1 MPDTYVRKYEISF
14 VYDNNA
20 KEIALAFPS
29 KFMVNFKG
37 ELVGYN
43 AGFFVI
49 EPGSVIDRFGN
60 VIASDMEEFSAR
72 YTALENSSAGS

>member
-1 MPDTYVRKYEISF
+1 MPDTYVRKFEISF

-20 KEIALAFPS
+20 KEIAQAFPS
-29 KFMVNFKG
+29 KFMVNFNG

-49 EPGSVIDRFGN
+49 EPGSVIDSYGN
-60 VIASDMEEFSAR
+60 VIAGSMEEFSAK
-72 YTALENSSAGS
+72 YTVLETPEAGS